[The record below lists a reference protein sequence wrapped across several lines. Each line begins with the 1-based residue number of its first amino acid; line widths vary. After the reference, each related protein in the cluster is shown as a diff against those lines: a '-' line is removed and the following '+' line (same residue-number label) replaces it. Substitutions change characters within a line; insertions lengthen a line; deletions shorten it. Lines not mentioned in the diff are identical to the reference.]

1 MATNS
6 AGSVAR
12 QLFGETIHYL
22 RFSTTYSDT
31 GISTGVSKQTLPAGA
46 IIIGTDV
53 LVSTTY
59 NAQTTNVLTVGVNGT
74 TANNIV
80 ASGDVDETTAALTQ
94 NVKKRVW
101 EKVMTRCVDPTDSM
115 KATFSSKS
123 VGSCVSTQPQKSGNT
138 YTFARRCDYMG
149 PVSTVIT
156 VHTQDSYTEINELTV
171 GKYPRTDLVV
181 ARRVG
186 DCHG

>member
-1 MATNS
+1 MIAFFV
-6 AGSVAR
+6 GSLTFSKISLRRCAAAVA
-12 QLFGETIHYL
+12 
-22 RFSTTYSDT
+22 
-31 GISTGVSKQTLPAGA
+31 VAA
-46 IIIGTDV
+46 V
-53 LVSTTY
+53 
-59 NAQTTNVLTVGVNGT
+59 AVGSSS
-74 TANNIV
+74 TANAFDGPHFRKGEWHFV
-80 ASGDVDETTAALTQ
+80 RTLDLALTQ